1 VVIEGLTL
9 HYKGR
14 QLRHPN
20 LYVGPTG
27 VVGQWSC
34 FNSSSHNLYLGIVN
48 RVLMIKNPGFDYDK
62 VIGNHPYLT
71 NKLRQGLEFR
81 CMLDVSK
88 DAFFHASKLQPVWYG
103 NMQSIS
109 RRLSKGI
116 RVGKM
121 TPEDFVETRPSGKYQ
136 VYSEAYQELRDQ
148 RVLLP
153 KDTHVNIFV
162 KWELVA
168 SADKDPRII
177 SPRSPKYN
185 ILLGQYINKRNEL
198 AIYSGIDVLWGEVS
212 VFKHCNLQVMAT
224 EIVRKWNTFTSP
236 VAVGLDASRF
246 DQHVSRRA
254 LNFEHSVYR
263 RLWPGDKMLNDLL
276 RCQLINYCKGKGDLY
291 DFEYKATGR
300 MSGDMNTSVGNV
312 ILMTSVLLHWKETL
326 GLEFK
331 LVNNGDDSVAIM
343 ESTDL
348 AEFLRGFDLFFVA
361 YGFNMVAETPV
372 YHVEEI
378 EFCQMK
384 PVQLDNGWMMV
395 RKPTSVFK
403 DMIAISS
410 KGVAH
415 YDNYLRDVGMCGL
428 SLYSDCPL
436 VGVFY
441 NTLSSRGDERLEGEL
456 KGGLAYWSKQAGF
469 EKIPVL
475 PGDYSNQALLSYC
488 RAFALNPSVV
498 KNFEDLVVKD
508 LFAAVRYLS
517 LLC

>member
-1 VVIEGLTL
+1 M

-14 QLRHPN
+14 NLRHPN
-20 LYVGPTG
+20 CYVGPAG

-48 RVLMIKNPGFDYDK
+48 RVLMIKNPGFDYGR
-62 VIGNHPYLT
+62 VIGNHPYLS
-71 NKLRQGLEFR
+71 NKLKRGLELR
-81 CMLDVSK
+81 TMLDVSN
-88 DAFFHASKLQPVWYG
+88 DAYFHSSKLHPVWYA

-109 RRLSKGI
+109 KRLCAGI

-121 TPEDFVETRPSGKYQ
+121 SPEEFVESRPSGKYRI
-136 VYSEAYQELRDQ
+136 YSEALQELRDQ
-148 RVLLP
+148 RSLLP
-153 KDTHVNIFV
+153 KDVHVNVFV
-162 KWELVA
+162 KWELVT

-198 AIYSGIDVLWGEVS
+198 AIYSGIDALWGEVS
-212 VFKHCNLQVMAT
+212 VFKHCNLQAMAT
-224 EIVRKWNTFTSP
+224 EIVKKWNSFTSP

-246 DQHVSRRA
+246 DQHVSKQA

-263 RLWPGDKMLNDLL
+263 RLWRGDTELNSLL
-276 RCQLINYCKGKGDLY
+276 RCQLTNYCKGKGDLY

-312 ILMTSVLLHWKETL
+312 ILMTSVLLHWKEAL

-343 ESTDL
+343 EETDL

-361 YGFNMVAETPV
+361 YGFNMVAEPPV
-372 YHVEEI
+372 YRVEEI

-384 PVQLDNGWMMV
+384 PVQLDSGWMMV

-410 KGVAH
+410 RGVAH

-428 SLYSDCPL
+428 SLYCDCPL

-441 NTLSSRGDERLEGEL
+441 KTLSSRGDERLEGEL
-456 KGGLAYWSKQAGF
+456 KGGLAYWMKQDGL
-469 EKIPVL
+469 EKRPVL
-475 PGDYSNQALLSYC
+475 PGSYSIQALLSYC
-488 RAFALNPSVV
+488 RAFDLNPSVV
-498 KNFEDLVVKD
+498 QDFEDLVVKD